1 MKKVIAVDLD
11 GTLIDLSVLQTV
23 VLNDFNQSSTT
34 DGLKALLFY
43 GLYKTNSVTE
53 EYLRNKTGLLELLEG
68 STDKIKVNPVLIQ
81 YLQQIGPDN
90 ILILAT
96 GSDYYSANLMCWF
109 FLEHLNLKFDYVIAS
124 EEGTI
129 SVSDLKLEAIK
140 NIAEKFTYIGNS
152 YQDLVLWADP
162 RVKMICVCDQ
172 GFWEVATKVSS
183 KGVMMPNLFV
193 TVSELLSQK
202 PAH

>member
-11 GTLIDLSVLQTV
+11 GTLIDLSVLQAV
-23 VLNDFNQSSTT
+23 VLNDFTQSPPI

-43 GLYKTNSVTE
+43 GLYKTNAVTQA
-53 EYLRNKTGLLELLEG
+53 YLRNKTGLLKLLEG

-81 YLQQIGPDN
+81 YLKEMGPDS

-124 EEGTI
+124 EEGSI
-129 SVSDLKLEAIK
+129 SVADIKLKAIK
-140 NIAEKFTYIGNS
+140 NIADKFTYIGNS
-152 YQDLVLWADP
+152 HQDLVLWADP
-162 RVKMICVCDQ
+162 QVKMICVGDE
-172 GFWEVATKVSS
+172 GFWEAANKVSA
-183 KGVMMPNLFV
+183 KGIMIPNLFV
-193 TVSELLSQK
+193 PVSELQNQN
-202 PAH
+202 PTN